1 MYIHIYT
8 YVYVHI
14 YEMYISYIHYIY
26 THICIYIYIRMYMY
40 IYVCTCIYTYIYIR
54 RESSKSNSYIISPR
68 VIMKAIIISIH
79 IRVHMY
85 TYSGAR
91 GPSLH
96 KMTWND
102 RHYIKIHQTLQN
114 ANICMIMIKDI
125 HLSIYIYIH
134 INTHMYMHIY
144 IYTCIYMYTYRYM
157 CIITYPYVSIH
168 KTDLLGEIRELL
180 PDSSTEPD
188 ELWWSASM
196 KTAIR
201 ANSQQSARYG

>member
-1 MYIHIYT
+1 MRCIYHIYIIYILTYVYT
-8 YVYVHI
+8 YVY
-14 YEMYISYIHYIY
+14 
-26 THICIYIYIRMYMY
+26 ICI
-40 IYVCTCIYTYIYIR
+40 CIYTYKYIR
-54 RESSKSNSYIISPR
+54 RESSKRNSYIISPR
-68 VIMKAIIISIH
+68 VIIKAIVIIIH
-79 IRVHMY
+79 IHVHMY
-85 TYSGAR
+85 TYPSAR
-91 GPSLH
+91 GPSLYEDTPDPS
-96 KMTWND
+96 KC
-102 RHYIKIHQTLQN
+102 
-114 ANICMIMIKDI
+114 NIYMIMIQDM

-134 INTHMYMHIY
+134 INTYMYMHIY

-157 CIITYPYVSIH
+157 CIITYPYICIH